1 MYLRSQGVPTLNI
14 IQMTEKQFGRPK
26 TAQEVAEQQAKDQQM
41 SSIAKTG
48 GNLAGQWAA
57 TKLPSLFGGG
67 AAGAGTTAATSAGTA
82 GTVGATGG
90 GLAGVGTA
98 SGVGGAASAG
108 GLGTIGSA
116 ALPVAVGAALLS
128 NAYETGGKDILRGKG
143 DSADWTNQG
152 INMLLPGANIAA
164 RLLGGKSIGERMKS
178 GKSEAQQIR
187 DDFRGFLKSEGV
199 ADDNYQVTLADGSK
213 FDIGKDG
220 KAKLQNVDN
229 QTDRKYYEIDW
240 QNPLAKKAVEMIDPK
255 VRENFQDGKQQEQFT
270 AMLVNAATSNAKTPE
285 EVQANINA
293 MLGQSKLAGGTMNP
307 KTLPIQVTRPKKGE
321 VIRVSPGMYRTD
333 TGELMAGPTKRH
345 ILERAYGRNK

>member
-1 MYLRSQGVPTLNI
+1 M
-14 IQMTEKQFGRPK
+14 
-26 TAQEVAEQQAKDQQM
+26 
-41 SSIAKTG
+41 
-48 GNLAGQWAA
+48 
-57 TKLPSLFGGG
+57 
-67 AAGAGTTAATSAGTA
+67 
-82 GTVGATGG
+82 
-90 GLAGVGTA
+90 
-98 SGVGGAASAG
+98 
-108 GLGTIGSA
+108 
-116 ALPVAVGAALLS
+116 
-128 NAYETGGKDILRGKG
+128 
-143 DSADWTNQG
+143 
-152 INMLLPGANIAA
+152 
-164 RLLGGKSIGERMKS
+164 
-178 GKSEAQQIR
+178 
-187 DDFRGFLKSEGV
+187 
-199 ADDNYQVTLADGSK
+199 
-213 FDIGKDG
+213 
-220 KAKLQNVDN
+220 QNVDN